1 MATKKTSAKKKSVSR
16 HGMRAP
22 GKTQTSITLSEE
34 LLDQARVVAEQD
46 GRSLSNWLEQLIRKR
61 LS

>member
-1 MATKKTSAKKKSVSR
+1 MATKKTAKKKSVSR

-22 GKTQTSITLSEE
+22 GKTQTSITLSED
-34 LLDQARVVAEQD
+34 LLDQARAAAEQD

>member
-1 MATKKTSAKKKSVSR
+1 MATKKTSKKKAGSR

-22 GKTQTSITLSEE
+22 GKTQTSITLSED
-34 LLDQARVVAEQD
+34 LLDRARAVAEQD

>member
-1 MATKKTSAKKKSVSR
+1 MATKKASKSKGPSR

-22 GKTQTSITLSEE
+22 GKTQTSITLSED
-34 LLDQARVVAEQD
+34 LLEKARVVAAQD

-61 LS
+61 LP